1 MTKLLL
7 MAQENNTSKNRKT
20 ESQKIVEE
28 ADSAGRFSGDD
39 ADARAAK
46 RQAMENIRQDTGSSR
61 EERDKQQDN
70 DYTDADARREGAQAH
85 DVKGEAQNVND
96 DTGRPLNE
104 EELNKARNKAS
115 EGDRQG
121 RSDR

>member
-1 MTKLLL
+1 
-7 MAQENNTSKNRKT
+7 MAQENNTSKNRKS
-20 ESQKIVEE
+20 ESQKIFEE
-28 ADSAGRFSGDD
+28 ADNAGRFSGNDPD
-39 ADARAAK
+39 SRAAK
-46 RQAMENIRQDTGSSR
+46 DQAIENIKEDINSTR
-61 EERDKQQDN
+61 EERNKEENN

-104 EELNKARNKAS
+104 DELNKARNKAT